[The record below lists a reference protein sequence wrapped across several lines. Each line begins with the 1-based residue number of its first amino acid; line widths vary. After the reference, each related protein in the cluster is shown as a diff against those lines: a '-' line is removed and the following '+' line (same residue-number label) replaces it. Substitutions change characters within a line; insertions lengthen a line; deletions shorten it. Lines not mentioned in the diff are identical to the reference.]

1 MELANFTFAPDAGG
15 IALVTWDMQ
24 GRSMNLIDL
33 SVLDDLEKIIER
45 LKSDADV
52 KGAVVTSAKQGFS
65 GGADLSML
73 NELLDRFEKRH
84 ASAPEAA
91 TRELFEQSRLLSQLL
106 RRLETCGKP
115 VAAALN
121 GTAVGGGFEL
131 ALACHARFVAEDPK
145 LRLGLPEV
153 RIGLFPGAGGTQ
165 RVARMMPAADA
176 LQLLLRGRQLRP
188 EQAKSMKLVDEVV
201 AADRL
206 VETAKAWVREGGRA
220 KQPWDEEKFRIPG
233 GAVYSKG
240 GMMTFPVA
248 NALYRRETYDLY
260 PAARAILQCVY
271 EGLLVPMDTALTIE
285 QRHFA
290 RVLRSP
296 EARHMIRSLFVSMQE
311 LNKLARRPK
320 DVPPSALAKVG
331 ILGAGFMGAGI
342 AYVTAQAGLDVVLI
356 DRDTEAAEKGKAHAA
371 TLLSEEVSRRR
382 ISKDEEQAA
391 LARIH
396 ASADYDDLK
405 GCDLVVEAV
414 FEDRDVKKGVTQE
427 AEAVLGPA
435 CIFGSNT
442 STLPIT
448 SLAQY
453 SKRPENFIGI
463 HFFSPVEK
471 MMLVEIILGKR
482 TGKKAL
488 AAALDYCRRIRKTPI
503 VVNDAR
509 GFYTSRVVATYIRE
523 GHLMLTEG
531 IPPAMIENVAR
542 MAGMPVGP
550 LALNDEVALDL
561 AWKIVQATRQDL
573 GDKAVDPRQERLLE
587 DMVVKRGRL
596 GRKNAK
602 GFYDYPQGG
611 KKHLWPGLAELAEK
625 TVAAETLDMDE
636 MKRRFLAIQ
645 ALETARCFQEKV
657 LTDVREADVGSI
669 LGFGFA
675 PFSGGTLS
683 YIDGMGVAAFVALC
697 KTLQK
702 KFGPRFRPNRL
713 LLDMAA
719 KGETFYSR
727 FRPSGAAERAA

>member
-1 MELANFTFAPDAGG
+1 MELTNFTFAVDADG
-15 IALVTWDMQ
+15 IALVTWDMAA
-24 GRSMNLIDL
+24 RSMNLIDL

-45 LKSDADV
+45 LKSDGEV
-52 KGAVVTSAKQGFS
+52 KGAVVTSGKEAFS
-65 GGADLSML
+65 GGADLAML
-73 NELLDRFEKRH
+73 NELLGRFEKQQ
-84 ASAPEAA
+84 ASGPEAA
-91 TRELFEQSRLLSQLL
+91 MRRLFDESRRLSQLL
-106 RRLETCGKP
+106 RSLETCGKP

-131 ALACHARFVAEDPK
+131 ALACHARFVADDPK
-145 LRLGLPEV
+145 VRLGLPEV

-165 RVARMMPAADA
+165 RVARMIPAADA
-176 LQLLLRGRQLRP
+176 LQLLLQGRQLRP
-188 EQAKSMKLVDEVV
+188 DQAKSMKLVDEVV

-260 PAARAILQCVY
+260 PAARTILQCVY

-290 RVLRSP
+290 RILRSP

-320 DVPPSALAKVG
+320 DVPPSTLDKVG

-342 AYVTAQAGLDVVLI
+342 AYVTARAGLDVVLI

-371 TLLSEEVSRRR
+371 SLLTDDVSRRR
-382 ISKDEEQAA
+382 ILKDEKEAA

-396 ASADYDDLK
+396 PSADYGDLK
-405 GCDLVVEAV
+405 GCDLIVEAV
-414 FEDRDVKKGVTQE
+414 FEDRDVKKAVTEQ
-427 AEAVLGPA
+427 AEAVVGPA
-435 CIFGSNT
+435 CVFGSNT

-448 SLAQY
+448 SLAKN
-453 SKRPENFIGI
+453 SRRPENFIGI

-471 MMLVEIILGKR
+471 MMLVEVILGKH
-482 TGKKAL
+482 TGEKAL
-488 AAALDYCRRIRKTPI
+488 AAALDYCRKIRKTPI

-523 GHLMLTEG
+523 GHLMLAEG

-550 LALNDEVALDL
+550 LALNDEVAVDL
-561 AWKIVQATRQDL
+561 AWKIVQATKQDL
-573 GDKAVDPRQERLLE
+573 GADAIDPRQERLLDE
-587 DMVVKRGRL
+587 MVVKRGRL

-611 KKHLWPGLAELAEK
+611 EKHLWPGLAELTEK
-625 TVAAETLDMDE
+625 TVAPETVDIVE
-636 MKRRFLAIQ
+636 MKRRLLAIQ
-645 ALETARCFQEKV
+645 ALETARCFEEKV

-675 PFSGGTLS
+675 PYSGGTLS

-702 KFGPRFRPNRL
+702 KHGPRFKPNRL

-719 KGETFYSR
+719 KGESFYTR
-727 FRPSGAAERAA
+727 FDPSGAAEPL